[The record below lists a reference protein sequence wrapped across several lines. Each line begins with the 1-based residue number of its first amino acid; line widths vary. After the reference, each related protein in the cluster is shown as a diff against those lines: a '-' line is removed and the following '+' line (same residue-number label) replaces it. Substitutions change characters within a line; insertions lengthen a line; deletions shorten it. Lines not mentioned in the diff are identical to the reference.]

1 MRLPALSLALFA
13 TSTLFGVEVTKPA
26 EAPKTD
32 APKTEE
38 PAPKP
43 FEKGAPKAAVKKA
56 KKTMGIP
63 EIPEG
68 VSIQDGVKLQAAWVK
83 VQEDPSLKAG
93 EEKPKGEDD
102 KKKKGGP
109 RAAADEAL
117 GKAMIKADPSLKPE
131 LVRTYLEASHQKAG
145 DRMKKKEK

>member
-1 MRLPALSLALFA
+1 MRHPALLLALLA
-13 TSTLFGVEVTKPA
+13 SALLYAADEPKTAETPKTDTPATKPA
-26 EAPKTD
+26 E
-32 APKTEE
+32 
-38 PAPKP
+38 
-43 FEKGAPKAAVKKA
+43 KAAAKKA

-83 VQEDPSLKAG
+83 AQEDASLKSG
-93 EEKPKGEDD
+93 EDKPKGDDD

-117 GKAMIKADPSLKPE
+117 AKAMLKADPSLKPE
-131 LVRTYLEASHQKAG
+131 LVRTYLEASHQKAKDG
-145 DRMKKKEK
+145 TKGKKK

>member
-1 MRLPALSLALFA
+1 MRLSALLLALLTSCSLFA
-13 TSTLFGVEVTKPA
+13 ADEPKTTETPKTDTPAAKPA
-26 EAPKTD
+26 E
-32 APKTEE
+32 
-38 PAPKP
+38 
-43 FEKGAPKAAVKKA
+43 KAAAKKA

-83 VQEDPSLKAG
+83 AQEDASLKSG
-93 EEKPKGEDD
+93 EDKPKGDDD

-117 GKAMIKADPSLKPE
+117 AKAMMKADPSLKPE
-131 LVRTYLEASHQKAG
+131 LVRTYLEASHQKAKDG
-145 DRMKKKEK
+145 TKGKKK

>member
-1 MRLPALSLALFA
+1 MRLSALLLALLTSCSLFA
-13 TSTLFGVEVTKPA
+13 A
-26 EAPKTD
+26 DAPKAD

-38 PAPKP
+38 PTAKP
-43 FEKGAPKAAVKKA
+43 AESGAPKAAAKKA

-83 VQEDPSLKAG
+83 AQEDASLKSG
-93 EEKPKGEDD
+93 EDKPKGEDD

-109 RAAADEAL
+109 RAAADEVLA
-117 GKAMIKADPSLKPE
+117 KAMLKADPSLKPE
-131 LVRTYLEASHQKAG
+131 LVRAYLEASHQKAKDG
-145 DRMKKKEK
+145 TKGKKK